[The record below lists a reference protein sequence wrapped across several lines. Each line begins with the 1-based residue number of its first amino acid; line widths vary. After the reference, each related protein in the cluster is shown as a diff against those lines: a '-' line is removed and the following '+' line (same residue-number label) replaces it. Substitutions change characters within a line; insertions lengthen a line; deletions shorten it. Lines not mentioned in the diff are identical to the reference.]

1 MPVAAVINR
10 KGGSGK
16 STLATQLAGC
26 LAARGLQVM
35 LGDVDRQQSSLAW
48 LRRRSVQTLVKCA
61 TIDAKAGR
69 SVVQEGCETLAIV
82 RSRHEEPRD
91 EEQQPHEER
100 LQIRLPCAEDERLD
114 RGYGRPFDVVPVAEG
129 AVRISGVHADDE
141 QDHCPATDC
150 RCGEGARDACLHR
163 AHPCSSRSPLVLVPC
178 AFSGAEDR
186 MRCKCLPRLSDCH
199 TETGLSPPDVLA
211 NLGFETLQLQ
221 D

>member
-69 SVVQEGCETLAIV
+69 SVVQEGLRNPCDRTKQA
-82 RSRHEEPRD
+82 RR
-91 EEQQPHEER
+91 
-100 LQIRLPCAEDERLD
+100 IRRRRTAAP
-114 RGYGRPFDVVPVAEG
+114 
-129 AVRISGVHADDE
+129 
-141 QDHCPATDC
+141 
-150 RCGEGARDACLHR
+150 
-163 AHPCSSRSPLVLVPC
+163 
-178 AFSGAEDR
+178 
-186 MRCKCLPRLSDCH
+186 
-199 TETGLSPPDVLA
+199 
-211 NLGFETLQLQ
+211 
-221 D
+221 